1 MTTPRLSFSRHSL
14 NGGPPDTFLLASFAS
29 HIESKTAVTQASSRV
44 DAGGGLTTCDA
55 RCRNQMS
62 KIIPDI
68 PAEFSWS
75 VNVCHTSSLCVRDVT
90 HQHHKTLPLLSA
102 RWRLGQQ
109 NQRIPNI
116 FFRICRSNIILLI
129 SVILTVLWWYFHLV
143 ITHLTD
149 MRVDTFLCIKLASS
163 SYVLISSVMYFK

>member
-14 NGGPPDTFLLASFAS
+14 NSGPPDTFLLASFTS
-29 HIESKTAVTQASSRV
+29 HIESKTAVTQTSSRV

-102 RWRLGQQ
+102 R
-109 NQRIPNI
+109 
-116 FFRICRSNIILLI
+116 
-129 SVILTVLWWYFHLV
+129 
-143 ITHLTD
+143 
-149 MRVDTFLCIKLASS
+149 
-163 SYVLISSVMYFK
+163 